1 MERRGF
7 IKMASL
13 AGLAVVSPRV
23 FAGGLVSPPR
33 STNFEPYTG
42 KLFLNFHAVGGWHPP
57 SFANPKIAN
66 GPTDSD
72 PPTHI
77 LAKGKIGDI
86 EYPTEFPDE
95 FYNGGGAIITAFF
108 EKHADRLTVVNGIDQ
123 MTNGHDDGRR
133 HTWSGRLQEGYPSI
147 GALIAAA
154 QDPTLP
160 MSYLAFG
167 GYAETAGTVGR
178 TRANNLDVLA
188 KVAYPERP
196 NPADETSSY
205 QPRPVLDLITE
216 AQNDRDRTL
225 QDEQR
230 LPRLQRSLDTLY
242 AARSG
247 SDELRKLQE
256 YLPEDVQ
263 GGIFGQVQVAIA
275 AYKAGLCVAV
285 ELSGGGFDSHSNSDI
300 AQISALEDLLAGVDF
315 AWDEAER
322 QNITNKTVISVGS
335 DFGRTLGYNGGMGND
350 HWPVGSMLFMGA
362 GVPKNRTV
370 GGTDSSDRAYGINR
384 NLTVNTNSTARKLE
398 PRDIHYS
405 LRKLAGVNNAEVTR
419 MFPLDGVDDPI
430 DVFG

>member
-1 MERRGF
+1 
-7 IKMASL
+7 MASL
-13 AGLAVVSPRV
+13 AGLTVVSPRV
-23 FAGGLVSPPR
+23 FAGGLGSPPH
-33 STNFEPYTG
+33 STNFQPYTG

-86 EYPTEFPDE
+86 EYPTDFPDE
-95 FYNGGGAIITAFF
+95 FYNGGGAVITAFF
-108 EKHADRLTVVNGIDQ
+108 EKHANRLTVVNGIDQ

-133 HTWSGRLQEGYPSI
+133 HTWSGKLQEGYPSI

-167 GYAETAGTVGR
+167 GFSETAGTVGR

-188 KVAYPERP
+188 KVAYAERP
-196 NPADETSSY
+196 DPADETSTY
-205 QPRPVLDLITE
+205 QPRPVLDLINE
-216 AQNDRDRTL
+216 AQDDRDRTL
-225 QDEQR
+225 RDEQR

-247 SDELRKLQE
+247 SEELRKLMD
-256 YLPEDVQ
+256 YLPTDVQ
-263 GGIFGQVQVAIA
+263 GGMLGQVQVAIA

-285 ELSGGGFDSHSNSDI
+285 ELSAGGFDTHSNSDTD
-300 AQISALEDLLAGVDF
+300 QISALEELLAAVDF

-322 QNITNKTVISVGS
+322 QQVANKTVISLGS
-335 DFGRTLGYNGGMGND
+335 DFGRTLGYNGGMGTD

-370 GGTDSSDRAYGINR
+370 GGTDSSDRAYGIKSD
-384 NLTVNTNSTARKLE
+384 LSLDTNPSARKIE

-405 LRKLAGVNNAEVTR
+405 LRKLAGVHNGELAQ
-419 MFPLDGVDDPI
+419 MFPLDGANDPI
-430 DVFG
+430 DLFA